1 MPTFDVARLKPIE
14 TAVRVIGALLLG
26 QQQSDAEPI
35 RQRRPSR
42 AKIIAGRALGASV
55 QNDNEG
61 AIF

>member
-1 MPTFDVARLKPIE
+1 MPTFDIACLKPIE
-14 TAVRVIGALLLG
+14 TAVRVIGALLFR
-26 QQQSDAEPI
+26 QQQNEAEPI

-42 AKIIAGRALGASV
+42 AKIIAGGALCASV